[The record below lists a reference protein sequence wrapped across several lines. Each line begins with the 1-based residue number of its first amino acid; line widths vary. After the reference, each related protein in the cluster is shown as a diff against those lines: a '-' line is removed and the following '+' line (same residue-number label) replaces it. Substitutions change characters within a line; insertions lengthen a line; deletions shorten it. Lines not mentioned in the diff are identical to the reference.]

1 MESHTP
7 AAVIPAPI
15 ETEQREARWPKVLG
29 VISLIYAILGL
40 CCASG
45 YALSLVFMDTL
56 MAMGGMKAPDL
67 PPAVALGGYAMI
79 VFWVMLGVF
88 MITASIKLIRR
99 QPAAVKMLKTWAFLR
114 VLFVLF
120 GIAWTVLTAGA
131 QMDFQR
137 SIWEMQE
144 ERVKES
150 GGKMPGEPPTDEDL
164 WQSMMI
170 NSGILSACMVIY
182 PVFIIFY
189 LSRRSINDEVAH
201 WR

>member
-1 MESHTP
+1 MESQTP
-7 AAVIPAPI
+7 TTAILPAI
-15 ETEQREARWPKVLG
+15 ETEQRETRWPKVLG

-45 YALSLVFMDTL
+45 YALSLVFMDAL

-67 PPAVALGGYAMI
+67 PPVVAIGGYAMI
-79 VFWVMLGVF
+79 VLWVMLGVF
-88 MITASIKLIRR
+88 MMTGSIKLIRR
-99 QPAAVKMLKTWAFLR
+99 RPSAVKMLKTWAFLR
-114 VLFVLF
+114 VLFVLI

-131 QMDFQR
+131 QMEFQR

-150 GGKMPGEPPTDEDL
+150 GGEMPGEPPTDEDL
-164 WQSMMI
+164 WRRMMI
-170 NSGILSACMVIY
+170 NTGIVSGCMVIY

-189 LSRRSINDEVAH
+189 LSRRSINDEVAL